1 MERIKGVEPLSQAWK
16 ALALPLSYTRTLL
29 AKVSSPNN
37 ELDTQANN
45 IDLPKLLKK
54 SRVVPMI
61 TARPPFSGFHY
72 KNRSALGQR

>member
-1 MERIKGVEPLSQAWK
+1 MERAKGVEPLSSAWK
-16 ALALPLSYTRTLL
+16 ASALPLSYTRTLF
-29 AKVSSPNN
+29 AKVPNPNN
-37 ELDTQANN
+37 EQDTKANN

-72 KNRSALGQR
+72 KTRSAL